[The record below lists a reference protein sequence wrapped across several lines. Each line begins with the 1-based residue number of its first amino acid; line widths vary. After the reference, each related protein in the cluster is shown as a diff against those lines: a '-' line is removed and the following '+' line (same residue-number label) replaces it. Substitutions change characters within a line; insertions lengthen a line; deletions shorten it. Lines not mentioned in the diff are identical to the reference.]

1 MSAAA
6 APAVLLVQG
15 AAGIPPWLT
24 LLLATSCGLIAANIY
39 LAQPL
44 IGPISA
50 SLGMMPGAGG
60 LIPTMAQLGYGA
72 GLLLVTPLGDLIE
85 NRRLVLS
92 ILCVAILALAGAAL
106 STQAARSLRLPC

>member
-6 APAVLLVQG
+6 APVALVQG

-50 SLGMMPGAGG
+50 SLGLSPGAGG
-60 LIPTMAQLGYGA
+60 LISTMTQLGYGA
-72 GLLLVTPLGDLIE
+72 GLLLIVPLGDLIE
-85 NRRLVLS
+85 NRRLVLCA
-92 ILCVAILALAGAAL
+92 LCLAILALAAAAL
-106 STQAARSLRLPC
+106 STHAASS